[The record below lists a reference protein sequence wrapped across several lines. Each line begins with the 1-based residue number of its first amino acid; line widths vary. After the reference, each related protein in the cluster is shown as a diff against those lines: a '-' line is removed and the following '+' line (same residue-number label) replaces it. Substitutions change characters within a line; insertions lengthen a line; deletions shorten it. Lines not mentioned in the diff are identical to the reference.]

1 MTLASKWRRFRELRR
16 GERVLLAK
24 AWLGLQVAWL
34 ALRLLPF
41 PSIQSRL
48 NDGRL
53 DRSNGNAATSPIDLG
68 RLIEMASRV
77 SPLPTTC
84 LTKSVLMCWMLR
96 RRGIAH
102 ELVIGVRQGEA
113 GLQAH
118 AWVECKG
125 SPVNDHGDIAAQFHP
140 LQYIE
145 GAVPVKDLL

>member
-1 MTLASKWRRFRELRR
+1 MTLVSKWRRFREMRP

-24 AWLGLQVAWL
+24 AWLGLQMAWL
-34 ALRLLPF
+34 ALRILPF

-48 NDGRL
+48 K
-53 DRSNGNAATSPIDLG
+53 NGNLGRPHGYAATSPVDLG
-68 RLIEMASRV
+68 RLIDMASRI

-84 LTKSVLMCWMLR
+84 LTRSVVMCWMLR

-102 ELVIGVRQGEA
+102 ELVIGVRQVEA

-125 SPVNDHGDIAAQFHP
+125 SPVNDSGDIAAQFHP